1 MFKEQIKELTN
12 MFERLADEI
21 EETERSLKVK
31 KLSSLNLIISKA
43 ETKGENTMMI

>member
-31 KLSSLNLIISKA
+31 KQENPYKKDGIN
-43 ETKGENTMMI
+43 TKKILRQKG